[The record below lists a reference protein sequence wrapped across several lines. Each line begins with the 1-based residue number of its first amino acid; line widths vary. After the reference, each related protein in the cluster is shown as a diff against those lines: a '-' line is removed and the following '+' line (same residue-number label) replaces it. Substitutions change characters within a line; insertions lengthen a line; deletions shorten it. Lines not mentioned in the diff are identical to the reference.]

1 MPSSV
6 ENLNRVCMRSKRH
19 PAQRE
24 NRKEVKNMRIVTA
37 LCIGTLVLMSV
48 ASPAPA
54 FNPQPEPPARAN
66 QLGAVV
72 NNLVEV
78 RIRLN
83 VALAHPPEPGMVGV
97 EGQYDAMAIQLGVLY
112 NRVNSVLH
120 PPEPGHAPPDDGRV
134 LNALRTVRDQALGIV
149 SDIIRNNHPP
159 DDQRVFDSLNRVLNG
174 AQAIVD
180 LADRFIG
187 DGSTIIG
194 GE

>member
-1 MPSSV
+1 
-6 ENLNRVCMRSKRH
+6 
-19 PAQRE
+19 
-24 NRKEVKNMRIVTA
+24 MRIVTA
-37 LCIGTLVLMSV
+37 LCIGMLVLMSV
-48 ASPAPA
+48 ATPAPA
-54 FNPQPEPPARAN
+54 FNPQPEPPAMAN

-78 RIRLN
+78 RIRLS
-83 VALAHPPEPGMVGV
+83 VALAHPPEPGMAGV
-97 EGQYDAMAIQLGVLY
+97 EGRFDAMAIQLGVLY

-120 PPEPGHAPPDDGRV
+120 PPEPGHAPPDDSRV
-134 LNALRTVRDQALGIV
+134 LNALRTVHDQAAGIV
-149 SDIIRNNHPP
+149 SDIRKNPPP
-159 DDQRVFDSLNRVLNG
+159 DDGEVLDSLNRVLNG

>member
-1 MPSSV
+1 
-6 ENLNRVCMRSKRH
+6 
-19 PAQRE
+19 
-24 NRKEVKNMRIVTA
+24 MRIVTA

-54 FNPQPEPPARAN
+54 FNPQLEPPARAN
-66 QLGAVV
+66 HLGAVV

-83 VALAHPPEPGMVGV
+83 VALAHPPEPGMAGV
-97 EGQYDAMAIQLGVLY
+97 EGQCDAMAIQLGVLY

-120 PPEPGHAPPDDGRV
+120 PPDPGSPPPDDGGG
-134 LNALRTVRDQALGIV
+134 LNALWTVHDQAAGIV
-149 SDIIRNNHPP
+149 SDIRKQPPP
-159 DDQRVFDSLNRVLNG
+159 DDSRVFDSLNRVLNG

-187 DGSTIIG
+187 DGTTIIG